1 MASATARGLR
11 KRLTP
16 QETRLWAGLR
26 GLKPRGYHFRRKVPI
41 GCYVVDFVCLS
52 ASLIIEADGDQ
63 HAMPAYF
70 TADRQ
75 RGVVL
80 RRQGFRVLHFWDSD
94 IDRYFDGVMQTV
106 LDALATPAI
115 RPHLPRTGHSIHE
128 GAGESGG

>member
-16 QETRLWAGLR
+16 QEARLWAGLR
-26 GLKPRGYHFRRKVPI
+26 ELKLRGYHFRRRAPI

-52 ASLIIEADGDQ
+52 AKLVIDADGEQ
-63 HAMPAYF
+63 YTMPAHF

-80 RRQGFRVLHFWDSD
+80 RRQGFRVLHFWNSD

-106 LDALATPAI
+106 LDALPPPSV
-115 RPHLPRTGHSIHE
+115 RPNVSQTGHSIHE